1 LLVVEAGVL
10 QQLVAMDHPHQVLG
24 LAVLVLRH
32 QSLEHL

>member
-1 LLVVEAGVL
+1 LLVEAVEVH